1 MKVNRILTVLLV
13 ILNFN
18 VYAQD
23 ILVKNNIH
31 YRSAINIWDNSYQD
45 LYFDLYSPKNES
57 DTLRPLVIMVY
68 GGAFVIGKSSKDDMV
83 LFCNR
88 FAKEG
93 YVAASINYRLMPLK
107 KVTYSNM
114 LRSGYMAAQDLSYA
128 IRYFKTHWQEYKI
141 DTNKI
146 AVLGSSA
153 GAVAIFYNLFMTE
166 VQRPI
171 ETIEPIN
178 LGQIHG
184 SDKNLA
190 DNVSSTINC
199 AVCFWGC
206 VMDTNMIDS
215 KDSKDTKTPL
225 CLVHGE
231 KDEILPIDAGYG
243 FKLHGMPY
251 VFGSRIIA
259 RRLQSEGLP
268 YELHV
273 FDDENHAF
281 YYDVLFMYKLNMVKF
296 NNCYDIASD
305 FIKRNFSK

>member
-1 MKVNRILTVLLV
+1 MKVSRFLTLFIVVLN
-13 ILNFN
+13 LN
-18 VYAQD
+18 VLAQD
-23 ILVKNNIH
+23 VVVKNNIH
-31 YRSAINIWDNSYQD
+31 YRSAMNVWDNSYQD
-45 LYFDLYSPKNES
+45 LYFDLYNPKNES
-57 DTLRPLVIMVY
+57 DTLRPLVITVY
-68 GGAFVIGKSSKDDMV
+68 GGAFVIGKSNKEDMV
-83 LFCNR
+83 AFCKR
-88 FAKEG
+88 FAEEG

-153 GAVAIFYNLFMTE
+153 GAVAIFYELYMTE
-166 VQRPI
+166 YQRPI

-178 LGQIHG
+178 LGQMHG
-184 SDKNLA
+184 NDKNID
-190 DNVSSTINC
+190 DNVSSKVNC

-206 VMDTNMIDS
+206 VMDTNMIDR
-215 KDSKDTKTPL
+215 KDSQTPL
-225 CLVHGE
+225 CLVHGA
-231 KDEILPIDAGYG
+231 KDEILPVDAGYG
-243 FKLHGMPY
+243 FKLRGMPY

-281 YYDVLFMYKLNMVKF
+281 YYDVLFMYKLNTFKF
-296 NNCYDIASD
+296 NTCYNIAID
-305 FIKRNFSK
+305 FIKRNFAD